1 MLEIIGVFGGLL
13 AIAGSIPYMID
24 AYKKKITPHRITW
37 GIFTLVDIIAIAN
50 QLAAGATNSVWL
62 VVGFAA
68 ANLTIFVLSLR
79 HGSGGTE
86 RLDIIVL
93 CGAILGVLVWQ
104 ISGHPIASIISNLV
118 VITLAMAPT
127 YKKGWINPKSETS
140 TVFLLGAIASLLA
153 AVSVGRLDY
162 VLLLTPVYT
171 LVVQGALFIIL
182 IRYKLSILGKVNMG
196 K

>member
-1 MLEIIGVFGGLL
+1 MLAIIGVLGGLL

-62 VVGFAA
+62 VVGFAL

-93 CGAILGVLVWQ
+93 CGAILGVIAWQ
-104 ISGHPIASIISNLV
+104 ISGHPIASIIANLV
-118 VITLAMAPT
+118 VITLAMTPT
-127 YKKGWINPKSETS
+127 YKKGWIDPKSETS

-153 AVSVGRLDY
+153 AISVGRLDY
-162 VLLLTPVYT
+162 ILLLTPVYT
-171 LVVQGALFIIL
+171 FAIQGMLFIVL
-182 IRYKLSILGKVNMG
+182 IRYKLFHNIL
-196 K
+196 

>member
-13 AIAGSIPYMID
+13 AIAGSIPYMLD

-62 VVGFAA
+62 VVGFAV

-79 HGSGGTE
+79 HGFGGTE

-93 CGAILGVLVWQ
+93 CGAILGVIAWQ
-104 ISGHPIASIISNLV
+104 ISGHPIASIIANLV
-118 VITLAMAPT
+118 VITLAFAPT
-127 YKKGWINPKSETS
+127 YKKGWLDPKSETP
-140 TVFLLGAIASLLA
+140 TVFLFGAIASLLA
-153 AVSVGRLDY
+153 AISIGGFDY
-162 VLLLTPVYT
+162 VLLLTPVGT
-171 LVVQGALFIIL
+171 FVIQGALFIVL
-182 IRYKLSILGKVNMG
+182 IRYKIFHYSV
-196 K
+196 